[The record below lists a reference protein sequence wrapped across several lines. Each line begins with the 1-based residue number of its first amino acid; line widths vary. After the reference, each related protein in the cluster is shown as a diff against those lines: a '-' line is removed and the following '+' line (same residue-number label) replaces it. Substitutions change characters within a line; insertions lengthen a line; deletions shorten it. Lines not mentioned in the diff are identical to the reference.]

1 MKSYLLTFFSIYFT
15 VDDCV
20 IFYCFRVN
28 LNKLE
33 IAFTIPLTAFIIT
46 ARQIIKPNGI
56 TKEIL
61 SMNNAKNNCASLEK
75 SVVQAADFVCGA
87 SSLFLRA

>member
-1 MKSYLLTFFSIYFT
+1 M
-15 VDDCV
+15 
-20 IFYCFRVN
+20 N
-28 LNKLE
+28 LNNLE
-33 IAFTIPLTAFIIT
+33 IELIIPLTAFIIT

-61 SMNNAKNNCASLEK
+61 SINNAKNNCASLEK
-75 SVVQAADFVCGA
+75 RVVQAADFVCGA

>member
-1 MKSYLLTFFSIYFT
+1 MKSYLLTFFRFISRWR
-15 VDDCV
+15 VCV

-75 SVVQAADFVCGA
+75 RFRFVLVVNNVVHC
-87 SSLFLRA
+87 